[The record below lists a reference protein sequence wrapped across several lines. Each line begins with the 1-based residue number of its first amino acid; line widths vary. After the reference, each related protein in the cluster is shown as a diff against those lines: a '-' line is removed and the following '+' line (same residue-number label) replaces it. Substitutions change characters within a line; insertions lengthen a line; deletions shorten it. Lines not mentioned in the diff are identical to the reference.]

1 MAPEEKPKARQP
13 EYTLYRSRRRAA
25 VAPGEE
31 PKRRSLADLIVRA
44 GAVAAAIGSIVAVVA
59 LVWPDSPARQGAKL
73 SNVSRERNVSL
84 ADFAARQELSTVGPG
99 HLTMHPPEQRRGTAQ
114 PGLAVVLLAS
124 AEVPSDGAGAT
135 PPEPEPTT
143 PEPEPTTPGQKGR
156 AQEPKDHEP
165 VSRTPGGSNALAGG
179 KEPPNATLGQTF
191 QRITDKYKVCDKN
204 TQCDPGA
211 IDQAECNM
219 VGECALDG
227 GGGDGG
233 GGDGGG
239 AEPESRTEA
248 IQSAKKFLRALRG
261 TRVRR
266 SSSASGSVTQEVL
279 GVTVSFDLQL
289 EGFKGRRGYVRWSL
303 YNARANR
310 RVPRDWLINRRVL
323 SLQGKAN
330 EDRAS
335 KEFWVPLPRRKG
347 PFFVRVSAYDDKG
360 SRLTYEDTEP
370 FR

>member
-1 MAPEEKPKARQP
+1 MAPE
-13 EYTLYRSRRRAA
+13 
-25 VAPGEE
+25 EE
-31 PKRRSLADLIVRA
+31 PKRRSLADVIIRA
-44 GAVAAAIGSIVAVVA
+44 GAVAAAIASIVAVVA

-84 ADFAARQELSTVGPG
+84 ADFAARQELSTVDPG

-114 PGLAVVLLAS
+114 PGLAVVLVAS
-124 AEVPSDGAGAT
+124 AADGAGS
-135 PPEPEPTT
+135 EPEPMT
-143 PEPEPTTPGQKGR
+143 PEPEPMTPEPEPMTPEENGR
-156 AQEPKDHEP
+156 APEPKDQQP
-165 VSRTPGGSNALAGG
+165 VPKENPPPGGSELKGT
-179 KEPPNATLGQTF
+179 PNANQAIAAYNL
-191 QRITDKYKVCDKN
+191 CDE
-204 TQCDPGA
+204 QCDPEETVE
-211 IDQAECNM
+211 AECLM
-219 VGECALDG
+219 TGKCA

-233 GGDGGG
+233 DGDGGDGE
-239 AEPESRTEA
+239 EPESRTEA

-310 RVPRDWLINRRVL
+310 RVPRDWLINRRAL

-335 KEFWVPLPRRKG
+335 KEFWVPLPSLGARGRSSYG
-347 PFFVRVSAYDDKG
+347 LAPTTTRALG
-360 SRLTYEDTEP
+360 
-370 FR
+370 

>member
-1 MAPEEKPKARQP
+1 VAPEEKPKARQP

-84 ADFAARQELSTVGPG
+84 ADFAARQEIAALNPRDDRGRPAEK
-99 HLTMHPPEQRRGTAQ
+99 LRGTGR
-114 PGLAVVLLAS
+114 PGLAVALLAS
-124 AEVPSDGAGAT
+124 AGAPADGAGAT
-135 PPEPEPTT
+135 TPEPETTT
-143 PEPEPTTPGQKGR
+143 PEPETTTPEPETTTPEPETTTPGAQRPSSRIGR
-156 AQEPKDHEP
+156 RRAGSQGKESP
-165 VSRTPGGSNALAGG
+165 TPGASEALNRRNEELATIV
-179 KEPPNATLGQTF
+179 PPEDETEA
-191 QRITDKYKVCDKN
+191 Y
-204 TQCDPGA
+204 A
-211 IDQAECNM
+211 AM
-219 VGECALDG
+219 VGADG
-227 GGGDGG
+227 DVVEGD
-233 GGDGGG
+233 DG
-239 AEPESRTEA
+239 AEPASRTEA
-248 IQSAKKFLRALRG
+248 IQSANKFLRALRG

-289 EGFKGRRGYVRWSL
+289 EGLKGRHSYVRWSL
-303 YNARANR
+303 YSARGNR

-335 KEFWVPLPRRKG
+335 KEFWVPLPRAKG
-347 PFFVRVSAYDDKG
+347 PFFVRVSAYDDQG
-360 SRLTYEDTEP
+360 SRLTYEDTKP

>member
-84 ADFAARQELSTVGPG
+84 ADFAARQEIAALNPRDDRGRPAEK
-99 HLTMHPPEQRRGTAQ
+99 LRGTGR
-114 PGLAVVLLAS
+114 PGLAVALLAS
-124 AEVPSDGAGAT
+124 AGAPADGAGAT
-135 PPEPEPTT
+135 T
-143 PEPEPTTPGQKGR
+143 PEPETTTPGAQRPSSRIGR
-156 AQEPKDHEP
+156 RRAGSQGKESP
-165 VSRTPGGSNALAGG
+165 TPGASEALNRRNEELATIV
-179 KEPPNATLGQTF
+179 PPEDETEA
-191 QRITDKYKVCDKN
+191 Y
-204 TQCDPGA
+204 A
-211 IDQAECNM
+211 AM
-219 VGECALDG
+219 VGADG
-227 GGGDGG
+227 DVVEGD
-233 GGDGGG
+233 DG
-239 AEPESRTEA
+239 AEPASRTEA
-248 IQSAKKFLRALRG
+248 IQSANKFLRALRG

-289 EGFKGRRGYVRWSL
+289 EGLKGRHSYVRWSL
-303 YNARANR
+303 YSARGNR

-335 KEFWVPLPRRKG
+335 KEFWVPLPRAKG
-347 PFFVRVSAYDDKG
+347 PFFVRVSAYDTRALG
-360 SRLTYEDTEP
+360 
-370 FR
+370 